1 MRNPNKLGYK
11 ILFNLFKTVKPGY
24 ISNKKEDI

>member
-1 MRNPNKLGYK
+1 MRNPNKLGYN
-11 ILFNLFKTVKPGY
+11 ILFNLFNTVKPGY